1 MRETLDNIPSPR
13 PRSQSCDFCDE
24 FTGGRANTYA
34 YRYGRQATKRAILNY
49 SVFRILPTLG
59 QLTQG
64 HLLIAPLEH
73 YCAFADLQNEQTV
86 ELERL
91 CHHVRSILRQT
102 YGKCVFFEHGIRTKG
117 SGGCGIDHA
126 HMHAVPVLADSVLN
140 VLLRTFTGRKL
151 KRLEEINRIIPRHSS
166 YLFFE
171 DSRELRY
178 VFPVQHIPSQY
189 LRKLIAEQIGKT
201 DWDWRRC
208 GFEPEI
214 VSTIERL
221 SPMLSGIIVERD

>member
-59 QLTQG
+59 QLTEG

-102 YGKCVFFEHGIRTKG
+102 YG
-117 SGGCGIDHA
+117 
-126 HMHAVPVLADSVLN
+126 
-140 VLLRTFTGRKL
+140 
-151 KRLEEINRIIPRHSS
+151 
-166 YLFFE
+166 FE